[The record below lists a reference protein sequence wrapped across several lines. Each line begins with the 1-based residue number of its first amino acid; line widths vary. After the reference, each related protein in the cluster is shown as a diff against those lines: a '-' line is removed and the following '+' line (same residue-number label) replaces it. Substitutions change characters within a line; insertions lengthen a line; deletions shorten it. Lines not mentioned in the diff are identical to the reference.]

1 MITSRRSSR
10 RLLDG
15 ILILDKALGLSSN
28 QALQSA
34 RRLYNAE
41 KAGHTGTLDPL
52 ATGLLPL
59 CFGEATK
66 FSAELLE
73 ADKRYIAIIQLGVT
87 TTTADAEGAILERRP
102 VAAERDAVEA
112 ALASFLGEIEQTPP
126 MYSALKREGRPL
138 YEYARAG
145 LVVERKVRRV
155 RIHQIRLLS
164 WSGDRFVLEV
174 SCSKGTYIRTLA
186 VDLGER
192 LGCGAFLAG
201 LRRTGIGNIDISQA
215 HALEELERLSPHD
228 RDAIL
233 LPPDGLLAALET
245 VELGA
250 ASALRMRQG
259 QMLDWAAGKPGQ
271 RLRIYDEFHSFIG
284 VAQVVDD
291 GRLRPL
297 RLVATNGVSSRGFAA
312 TESGAGLDKNQ
323 L

>member
-1 MITSRRSSR
+1 MITSQRSSR

-15 ILILDKALGLSSN
+15 VLILDKALGLSSN
-28 QALQSA
+28 HTLQAA

-73 ADKRYIAIIQLGVT
+73 ADKRYIATVQLGVT
-87 TTTADAEGAILERRP
+87 TTTADAEGAIVERRS
-102 VAAERDAVEA
+102 VAVDRDAVEA
-112 ALASFLGEIEQTPP
+112 ALASFLGEIDQVPP
-126 MYSALKREGRPL
+126 MYSALKREGKPL

-145 LVVERKVRRV
+145 LVVERKVRHV
-155 RIHQIRLLS
+155 RIHEIRLLS
-164 WSGDRFVLEV
+164 WAGDRFVFEV

-215 HALEELERLSPHD
+215 HAMEDLERLSPGD
-228 RDAIL
+228 RDAVL
-233 LPPDGLLAALET
+233 LPPDALLAALEAVVLET
-245 VELGA
+245 DD
-250 ASALRMRQG
+250 ALRMRQG
-259 QMLDWAAGKPGQ
+259 QLLDWEAGKPGQ
-271 RLRIYDEFHSFIG
+271 RLRIYDESGSFIG
-284 VAQVVDD
+284 VAQVLDE

-297 RLVATNGVSSRGFAA
+297 RLVATNRVSMCVVT

-323 L
+323 R